1 MRYRVLF
8 IMLVAVMVSI
18 GHSGTNVAA
27 APPPGAPILFSLA
40 DLVKAAP
47 LIVVGR
53 VAEITPGRE
62 AGEGI
67 AHLKFNDVRIEVEK
81 HLKGEAKTSLVVEL
95 VDMTKRI
102 VPELGPPYRVGERYV
117 LFLQPGES
125 PRFVTVGQGRYLL
138 QGQQAHALNI
148 GPVADRLEGKP
159 EAEFIEEIV
168 ALVESES

>member
-8 IMLVAVMVSI
+8 MMLVAIMLSI
-18 GHSGTNVAA
+18 GHSGTYVAA
-27 APPPGAPILFSLA
+27 APPPGAPIVSSLT

-47 LIVVGR
+47 LIIVGR

-62 AGEGI
+62 AGEG
-67 AHLKFNDVRIEVEK
+67 AGQLKFNDVRIEVEK
-81 HLKGEAKTSLVVEL
+81 PLKGEATTSVVVEL
-95 VDMTKRI
+95 VDMTKSI

-138 QGQQAHALNI
+138 QDQQVRALNI

-168 ALVESES
+168 ALVASES